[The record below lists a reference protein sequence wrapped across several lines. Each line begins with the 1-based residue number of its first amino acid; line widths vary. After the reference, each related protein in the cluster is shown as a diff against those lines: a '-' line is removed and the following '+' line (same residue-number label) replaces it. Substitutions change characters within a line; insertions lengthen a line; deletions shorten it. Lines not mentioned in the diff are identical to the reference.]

1 MLVHHKFIRNNHCTL
16 IKREH
21 NIVVKEG
28 ENMKAA
34 QMMKYSKETQLEINE
49 VSIPEI
55 KNHQVLVKV
64 KAAGVNPLDI
74 LILNG
79 SIRMVTD
86 YDFPLTLGNE
96 LSGVIAAVGKDV
108 VNFQVGDNIYTR
120 LPVNQIGAFAEY
132 TAVNEDAITIMP
144 KNLSY
149 NEAATVPLTAL
160 TAYQALN
167 DVLHVQPDK
176 KLFIPGGTGGF
187 GAMAIPIAKS
197 MGLYVITSGSER
209 GRSRTL
215 SIGADQFINYH
226 EENYADVLSDIDYV
240 IDTLGTKE
248 IKAELGILKPHGKL
262 VSLKAVPNYRFAVD
276 NNFPVWKKILFG
288 LVGARIDSLA
298 RKHKNE
304 YHFLFV
310 QANGSQLQ
318 EITTV
323 IEKED
328 IKPSIDSTYT
338 FTDINKALIKVATG
352 HSQGKVI
359 VTF

>member
-1 MLVHHKFIRNNHCTL
+1 M
-16 IKREH
+16 
-21 NIVVKEG
+21 KED

-34 QMMKYSKETQLEINE
+34 QMLKYSKEIQVVIND
-49 VSIPEI
+49 VKMPEI
-55 KNHQVLVKV
+55 KSNQVLIKV

-79 SIRMVTD
+79 GVRIVTD
-86 YDFPLTLGNE
+86 YNFPLTLGNE
-96 LSGVIAAVGKDV
+96 LSGVIEAVGKDV
-108 VNFQVGDNIYTR
+108 VNFQVGNHVYTR

-132 TAVNEDAITIMP
+132 TAVNADAISIMP
-144 KNLSY
+144 KNLSF
-149 NEAATVPLTAL
+149 NEAAAVPLTAL
-160 TAYQALN
+160 TAYQALH
-167 DVLHVQPDK
+167 DVLHAQPDQ

-187 GAMAIPIAKS
+187 GAMAIPIANS

-215 SIGADQFINYH
+215 AIGANQFINYH
-226 EENYADVLSDIDYV
+226 EENYADVLSEIDYV

-248 IKAELGILKPHGKL
+248 IKAELSILKPQGKL
-262 VSLKAVPNYRFAVD
+262 VSLKAAPNYRFAVD
-276 NNFPVWKKILFG
+276 NNFPLWKKLLFG
-288 LVGARIDSLA
+288 LVGARFDSLA
-298 RKHKNE
+298 RKHNNE

-318 EITTV
+318 EITALV
-323 IEKED
+323 EKED

-338 FTDINKALIKVATG
+338 FADINKALTKVSTG

>member
-1 MLVHHKFIRNNHCTL
+1 
-16 IKREH
+16 
-21 NIVVKEG
+21 
-28 ENMKAA
+28 MKAA
-34 QMMKYSKETQLEINE
+34 QMLKYSKEIQVIMND
-49 VSIPEI
+49 IKMPEI
-55 KNHQVLVKV
+55 KDDQVLVKV

-79 SIRMVTD
+79 SIRMITD

-96 LSGVIAAVGKDV
+96 LSGVIEAVGKDV
-108 VNFQVGDNIYTR
+108 ANFQVGDHIYTR

-132 TAVNEDAITIMP
+132 IAVNEDIISIMP
-144 KNLSY
+144 KNLSF
-149 NEAATVPLTAL
+149 NEAAAVPLTAL

-167 DVLHVQPDK
+167 DVLHVKPDK

-209 GRSRTL
+209 GRSRTFA
-215 SIGADQFINYH
+215 IGADQFINYH
-226 EENYADVLSDIDYV
+226 EENYADVLRDIDYV
-240 IDTLGTKE
+240 IDTLGMKE
-248 IKAELGILKPHGKL
+248 IKAELGILKPQGKL

-276 NNFPVWKKILFG
+276 NNFSVWKKLLFG

-304 YHFLFV
+304 YRFLFV

-318 EITTV
+318 EITTLV
-323 IEKED
+323 EKVD
-328 IKPSIDSTYT
+328 IKPSIDSIYN
-338 FTDINKALIKVATG
+338 FNNINKALTKVSTG